1 MTTSEHTPLGSTFGR
16 LLLRPLSDITQ
27 LVIFKS
33 AVPSMS
39 PATAEAVVEVTPKD
53 GDYVKDPEDINV
65 DKSHKEG
72 MSIAMMFLV
81 CCPKMAMNMAW
92 AAQWAALGPLLQVL
106 LSYSSVQG
114 VQLVG
119 PTAGLLVAPF
129 IGVLSDATTSKYGR
143 RKPWLFWG
151 CITSVMC
158 WAVMMNAT
166 EIGEALGDVG
176 DDRTWTTVFVVICYV
191 WMDITCNLTQ
201 VPVVLLIADLAGNR
215 QVTAASIGQG
225 WSIAGSLVVSG
236 YISFFGPAHQS
247 IKSFMGMLM
256 AIMFVCCM
264 SVCWFVKE
272 EQYIPTVKPDTKQQ
286 VKEAFSALYVG
297 LRRLPKVLAIYCLI
311 FLLLQY
317 GYTAYNGAKG
327 QFFGIRVKDGIAT
340 DADKCGKEGQPACTD
355 RQKAYNDGVQ
365 LAGGV
370 TDTIF
375 NLFGWAYLAIMP
387 FLVRK
392 IGAKWVI
399 VIACIPQALLIIM
412 AFCKVVAIDMI
423 LVILTSISQNTI
435 FALQL
440 PMIVY
445 QIGLSADNNLGMY
458 AGAFNSANCA
468 GQFLNF
474 ALATQL
480 VKTSMT
486 FALPVLVGGILS
498 AFALIIAIFF
508 LKLDM
513 KTM

>member
-1 MTTSEHTPLGSTFGR
+1 
-16 LLLRPLSDITQ
+16 
-27 LVIFKS
+27 
-33 AVPSMS
+33 
-39 PATAEAVVEVTPKD
+39 
-53 GDYVKDPEDINV
+53 
-65 DKSHKEG
+65 
-72 MSIAMMFLV
+72 
-81 CCPKMAMNMAW
+81 
-92 AAQWAALGPLLQVL
+92 
-106 LSYSSVQG
+106 
-114 VQLVG
+114 
-119 PTAGLLVAPF
+119 
-129 IGVLSDATTSKYGR
+129 
-143 RKPWLFWG
+143 
-151 CITSVMC
+151 
-158 WAVMMNAT
+158 
-166 EIGEALGDVG
+166 
-176 DDRTWTTVFVVICYV
+176 CYV

-256 AIMFVCCM
+256 GIMFVCCM
-264 SVCWFVKE
+264 SVVWFVKE
-272 EQYIPTVKPDTKQQ
+272 EQYVPAVKPDTKQQ
-286 VKEAFSALYVG
+286 LKDAFSALWVG
-297 LRRLPKVLAIYCLI
+297 FKKLPKVLAIYCLI

-340 DADKCGKEGQPACTD
+340 GADTCGTAGNPACTD
-355 RQKAYNDGVQ
+355 RQKAYNDGVR

-375 NLFGWAYLAIMP
+375 NLVGWAYLAIMP

-399 VIACIPQALLIIM
+399 VIGYCHRHDH
-412 AFCKVVAIDMI
+412 CS
-423 LVILTSISQNTI
+423 SISQQTI

-440 PMIVY
+440 PMIVF

-480 VKTSMT
+480 V
-486 FALPVLVGGILS
+486 
-498 AFALIIAIFF
+498 
-508 LKLDM
+508 
-513 KTM
+513 

>member
-1 MTTSEHTPLGSTFGR
+1 MASKIE
-16 LLLRPLSDITQ
+16 DA
-27 LVIFKS
+27 
-33 AVPSMS
+33 AVP
-39 PATAEAVVEVTPKD
+39 VTPND
-53 GDYVKDPEDINV
+53 VDYVQKDAEGLDVV
-65 DKSHKEG
+65 DKSQQEG
-72 MSIAMMFLV
+72 MSIPMMFLV

-114 VQLVG
+114 VQIVG
-119 PTAGLLVAPF
+119 PVSGLLVAPF

-151 CITSVMC
+151 AVTSIIC

-166 EIGEALGDVG
+166 DIGNSLGDTP

-256 AIMFVCCM
+256 VIMFVCCM

-272 EQYIPTVKPDTKQQ
+272 EQYIPAVKVDTKQQ
-286 VKEAFSALYVG
+286 LKDAFSALYVG
-297 LRRLPKVLAIYCLI
+297 LRKLPKVLALYCVI

-327 QFFGIRVKDGIAT
+327 QFFGIRVKDGLAPG
-340 DADKCGKEGQPACTD
+340 ADTCGTKDYPACTD

-375 NLFGWAYLAIMP
+375 NIFGWIYLLCMP

-399 VIACIPQALLIIM
+399 VLCCVPQVLLIIM
-412 AFCKVVAIDMI
+412 AFCKVVIVDQI
-423 LVILTSISQNTI
+423 IVVLVSISQQTT

-440 PMIVY
+440 PMIVF
-445 QIGLSADNNLGMY
+445 QIGLAPDNNLGMY

-498 AFALIIAIFF
+498 TIALFVAIFF
-508 LKLDM
+508 LKFDM

>member
-1 MTTSEHTPLGSTFGR
+1 MASNPHE
-16 LLLRPLSDITQ
+16 
-27 LVIFKS
+27 
-33 AVPSMS
+33 A
-39 PATAEAVVEVTPKD
+39 AVVTTPVEMDFVEKD
-53 GDYVKDPEDINV
+53 AEGFDIV
-65 DKSHKEG
+65 DKSQQQG
-72 MSIAMMFLV
+72 TSIPVMVLV

-92 AAQWAALGPLLQVL
+92 SAHWAAFCPLLQVL

-114 VQLVG
+114 VQIVG
-119 PTAGLLVAPF
+119 PVSGLLVAPF
-129 IGVLSDATTSKYGR
+129 IGVLSDTTTSKYGC

-151 CITSVMC
+151 AITSIIC

-166 EIGEALGDVG
+166 DIGNSLGDTP
-176 DDRTWTTVFVVICYV
+176 DDRTWTTVFVVFCYV

-215 QVTAASIGQG
+215 QVTAASISQA
-225 WSIAGSLVVSG
+225 WSIAGSLVVTG
-236 YISFFGPAHQS
+236 YISSSALPINRS
-247 IKSFMGMLM
+247 SL
-256 AIMFVCCM
+256 
-264 SVCWFVKE
+264 SW
-272 EQYIPTVKPDTKQQ
+272 PNTKQQ
-286 VKEAFSALYVG
+286 LKDAFSALYVG
-297 LRRLPKVLAIYCLI
+297 LRKLPKVLAIYCVI
-311 FLLLQY
+311 FLLLEY

-327 QFFGIRVKDGIAT
+327 QFFGQPCLT
-340 DADKCGKEGQPACTD
+340 DRQKAYNDGQPCLTD

-375 NLFGWAYLAIMP
+375 NIFGWVYLLCMP

-399 VIACIPQALLIIM
+399 VIACIPQVLLIIM
-412 AFCKVVAIDMI
+412 AFCKVVIVDQI
-423 LVILTSISQNTI
+423 IVVLVGICQNTI

-440 PMIVY
+440 PMIVF
-445 QIGLSADNNLGMY
+445 QIGLTADNNLGMY

-480 VKTSMT
+480 VKSSMT
-486 FALPVLVGGILS
+486 FALPVLIGGILS
-498 AFALIIAIFF
+498 AIAFIVAIFF
-508 LKLDM
+508 LKFDM

>member
-1 MTTSEHTPLGSTFGR
+1 MASHIQDAAAP
-16 LLLRPLSDITQ
+16 
-27 LVIFKS
+27 
-33 AVPSMS
+33 
-39 PATAEAVVEVTPKD
+39 VTPND
-53 GDYVKDPEDINV
+53 VDYVQKDADGLDVV
-65 DKSHKEG
+65 DKSQQEG

-114 VQLVG
+114 VQIVG
-119 PTAGLLVAPF
+119 PVSGLLVAPF
-129 IGVLSDATTSKYGR
+129 IGVLSDSTTSKYGR

-151 CITSVMC
+151 CITSIMC
-158 WAVMMNAT
+158 WAVMMNARD
-166 EIGEALGDVG
+166 IGDALGDTG
-176 DDRTWTTVFVVICYV
+176 DDNRPWTTVFVVLCYV

-236 YISFFGPAHQS
+236 YISFFGPAHKS
-247 IKSFMGMLM
+247 IKPFMGMLM

-272 EQYIPTVKPDTKQQ
+272 EQYIPAVKPDTKQQ
-286 VKEAFSALYVG
+286 LKDAFSALYVG
-297 LRRLPKVLAIYCLI
+297 LRKLPKVLALYALI

-327 QFFGIRVKDGIAT
+327 QFFGIRVKDGLAT
-340 DADKCGKEGQPACTD
+340 GADTCGTGSNPACTD
-355 RQKAYNDGVQ
+355 RQNAFNDGVR

-375 NLFGWAYLAIMP
+375 NLFGWAYLACMP

-399 VIACIPQALLIIM
+399 VMACVPQVLLIVM
-412 AFCKVVAIDMI
+412 AFCKVVVIDVI
-423 LVILTSISQNTI
+423 IVILTSIPQQTI

-440 PMIVY
+440 PLIVY
-445 QIGLSADNNLGMY
+445 QIGLAPDNNLGMY

-498 AFALIIAIFF
+498 TVALIIAIFF
-508 LKLDM
+508 FKLDM